1 MIKKNRTTFACMLI
15 LIFGCVLFYT
25 GTDGFQAFTAE
36 TARVNQLIEE
46 KPAFPDVTFE
56 DSEGR
61 TYPISEFE
69 DKYVFITFIYTSCTT
84 VCLQLEMNMAQVY
97 EQIPREYMGKDIV
110 FLSISFDP
118 TRDDPAVL
126 SKYRTYFGADG
137 ETWRMARISNETEL
151 KSVLDE
157 FGVIVIPDGRGNF
170 AHNSAFYL
178 VDPNG
183 SLVDV
188 MDYQEIDEAA
198 TKVNR
203 MLENKKGE

>member
-1 MIKKNRTTFACMLI
+1 MIKKNRTTFANIFI
-15 LIFGCVLFYT
+15 LLFGCALFYM
-25 GTDGFQAFTAE
+25 GTDGLQAFTAE

-46 KPAFPDVTFE
+46 KPTFPDVTLE

-69 DKYVFITFIYTSCTT
+69 DKYVFITFIYTACTT
-84 VCLQLEMNMAQVY
+84 VCPQLEMNMAQVY
-97 EQIPREYMGKDIV
+97 EQIPQEYIGEEIV

-118 TRDDPAVL
+118 TRDDPATL
-126 SKYRTYFGADG
+126 DQYRNYFGSDG

-151 KSVLDE
+151 QSLLE
-157 FGVIVIPDGRGNF
+157 SFGVIVIPDGKGNF

-183 SLVDV
+183 SLIDV
-188 MDYQEIDEAA
+188 MDYREIDQAA
-198 TKVNR
+198 SKVISI
-203 MLENKKGE
+203 LDTEKGE